1 MYSGLVKKTP
11 KQKYD
16 YSWHSNISSEG
27 TLSLELYFPNKNV
40 TKEQKEMA
48 LAESL
53 RQNRNSMLSKG
64 YLPPD
69 TRFMSPTDISEKHGH
84 TRQYWEKL
92 LNEGKIPYKETS
104 AGRISTDLW
113 VQGYLNN
120 KEKVDEYVRLRNK
133 VVAEILSKKPKMG
146 QAVCPNCGE
155 LAFDYSVNVDS
166 ANGICRARCG
176 FRINTTV

>member
-1 MYSGLVKKTP
+1 MTKKDN
-11 KQKYD
+11 YD

-27 TLSLELYFPNKNV
+27 TLSLDLYFPNKNV

-53 RQNRNSMLSKG
+53 RQNRVAMLSKG

-69 TRFMSPTDISEKHGH
+69 SRFMSSSDVSKRYGH

-92 LNEGKIPYKETS
+92 LNEGKIPHKETS
-104 AGRISTDLW
+104 AGRITTDLW

-120 KEKVDEYVRLRNK
+120 REKVNEYIRNRNK
-133 VVAEILSKKPKMG
+133 VVSAILASKSKG
-146 QAVCPNCGE
+146 GIIECPQCGE
-155 LAFDYSVNVDS
+155 SKFSYAVNADS

-176 FRINTTV
+176 FRINTTI